1 MDFASFVQDNTVLRP
16 HQIEAKAKIFDA
28 WSKYDSVMLQMPT
41 GTGKTYLFTSLI
53 NDIINTYKLA
63 HKDVKILIVVHRTEL
78 LDQISATLNKF
89 GISHGFIQGAREQ
102 YLWKRVQVGSI
113 MSLLTDK
120 NYYNVC
126 RQKFDYIIVDEA
138 HHSLADTYIRLFGL
152 FPNAKKLG
160 VTATPWRLNHESFLS
175 LYQYL
180 IVSPQISWFINNNLL
195 SDFDYVSIKQDSE
208 VQKLVDRSEVISTGD
223 FSNADLDNTFN
234 NQRIR
239 SKLYESYLQFA
250 NGRKGIIYAINK
262 CHAAKI
268 AELYSSHGVK
278 AMAIDCDT
286 PRDVRQEMITAFKN
300 GEISVLVNVDIF
312 TEGFD
317 CPDVNF
323 IQLARP
329 TKSLSLYLQQVGRGL
344 RIVEGKEKTIIL
356 DNVGLYN
363 YFGLPDA
370 NRKWQYHFEGHE
382 DVEHISR
389 SSQDKDSFGM
399 ADFEFTESK
408 FNEDD
413 EQMVVVRGAT
423 TATADSIQEVQK
435 QKMLPVIQEMSLC
448 DYYLIIGHSK
458 RFKVYPFIKKRG
470 KATDSVGN
478 CVFEH
483 DEATRKVEFTE
494 DAKQN
499 LQELES
505 NIKLQSIIA
514 FAAMLANIKIT
525 DVVNINKLQE
535 MSDSEKKSSESIF
548 DVFDMISKIY
558 QRDKLSR

>member
-63 HKDVKILIVVHRTEL
+63 HKDIKILIVVHRTEL

-89 GISHGFIQGAREQ
+89 GIAHGFIQGAREQ

-208 VQKLVDRSEVISTGD
+208 VQRLVDKSEVVNTGE
-223 FSNADLDNTFN
+223 FSNVDLDNTFN

-262 CHAAKI
+262 RHAAKI

-286 PRDVRQEMITAFKN
+286 PRDVRQEMISAFKS

-344 RIVEGKEKTIIL
+344 RIVEGKQKTIIL

-370 NRKWQYHFEGHE
+370 NRKWQYHFAGHE
-382 DVEHISR
+382 DVEHESR
-389 SSQDKDSFGM
+389 SPQDKDSFGM
-399 ADFEFTESK
+399 ADFDFEESK
-408 FNEDD
+408 FNEDN

-423 TATADSIQEVQK
+423 SSTTDCVQEQK
-435 QKMLPVIQEMSLC
+435 ETCVIKEVSLC

-458 RFKVYPFIKKRG
+458 RFKIYPFIKKRG

-478 CVFEH
+478 CVFEY

-494 DAKQN
+494 DTKQN
-499 LQELES
+499 QQELEG
-505 NIKLQSIIA
+505 NIKLQSIIT
-514 FAAMLANIKIT
+514 FAAMLANIQVADI
-525 DVVNINKLQE
+525 VNINNLQK
-535 MSDSEKKSSESIF
+535 MSDSEKKSSECIF
-548 DVFDMISKIY
+548 DVFVMISKIY
-558 QRDKLSR
+558 QRDRLLK